1 MTVIVGGGYH
11 GKSTLL
17 GAIQRGVYAHV
28 PGDGRELVAALPEAV
43 KVRAAD
49 GRAVTG
55 VDVSP
60 FITHLPD
67 GSDATAF
74 SSENASGSTSQ
85 AAAIVE
91 AVELQTPL
99 LLIDEDT
106 SATNL
111 LIRDARMRMLV
122 EADKEP
128 ITPLVDRIASLAH
141 GKGVSTIIV
150 MGGSGDLLD
159 VADRVLMLDTYR
171 CFDVT
176 ERARRVV
183 AEQPRELLELPW
195 PLDQAPRRPLR
206 DAGQVEGHKTKAS
219 GLDKLFLG
227 DQTVDLSDVEQI
239 VEPGQTETIAW
250 ALRGLLD
257 YVGDGRS
264 NLPQLLDQLEEIL
277 DRDGLDALTRYGL
290 RQYPAF
296 LVRPRRID
304 IGAALNRYRGLYL
317 A

>member
-1 MTVIVGGGYH
+1 M
-11 GKSTLL
+11 
-17 GAIQRGVYAHV
+17 
-28 PGDGRELVAALPEAV
+28 
-43 KVRAAD
+43 
-49 GRAVTG
+49 
-55 VDVSP
+55 
-60 FITHLPD
+60 
-67 GSDATAF
+67 
-74 SSENASGSTSQ
+74 
-85 AAAIVE
+85 
-91 AVELQTPL
+91 
-99 LLIDEDT
+99 
-106 SATNL
+106 
-111 LIRDARMRMLV
+111 
-122 EADKEP
+122 
-128 ITPLVDRIASLAH
+128 
-141 GKGVSTIIV
+141 
-150 MGGSGDLLD
+150 
-159 VADRVLMLDTYR
+159 
-171 CFDVT
+171 
-176 ERARRVV
+176 
-183 AEQPRELLELPW
+183 
-195 PLDQAPRRPLR
+195 DQAPRRPLR